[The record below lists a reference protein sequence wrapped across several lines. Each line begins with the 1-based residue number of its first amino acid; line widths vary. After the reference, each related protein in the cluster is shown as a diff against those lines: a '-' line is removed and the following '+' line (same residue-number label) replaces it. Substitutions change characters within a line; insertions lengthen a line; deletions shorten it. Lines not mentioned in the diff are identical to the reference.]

1 GGAPPSPEPG
11 SNPFEPEAEE
21 PAAGDGETSANE
33 EASEDPAADEEAAAE
48 ETATEE
54 PPALGNDDA
63 LRAKVINDAAAYI
76 RSLAELRGRNAEW
89 GERAVRDAASLAANE
104 ALELNVI
111 DVVAT
116 DIPDLLAQID
126 GRTID
131 INGEAVVLETE
142 DMQLTRV
149 EPDLLTR
156 ILAFIS
162 NPNVALIF
170 MTIGTYGIIIEM
182 WNPGSIFPGALGVAS
197 LVIGLYSFQVLSVN
211 WMGAA
216 LMGLG
221 VILIVVEAF
230 APSFGL
236 IGLSGLTLFVIGA
249 YLLFPGDAPGF
260 EVSPVVIGTLAA
272 FGAVFLGS
280 ILVAITRSR
289 SHGPVIGIEAIRKRE
304 GFVDEWDNG
313 TGTGHVIVEGERWA
327 ARCDKALEPGQ
338 RIRVLEVDGLVLVVK
353 PVKG

>member
-1 GGAPPSPEPG
+1 MTQRLSFFTSLIMIGALLSGLHFTLQAVAQNPDAARTGVILEVDGPIGPAIAEYFEEQIVEANASGADLVIVEMDTPGGLDTSMRQMIKAITASDTPVATFVTPAGARAASAGLYIMYASHIAAMSPGTNTGAATPVQVGGAPPSPEPG
-11 SNPFEPEAEE
+11 SNPFEAEE
-21 PAAGDGETSANE
+21 PAAGDGETPADD
-33 EASEDPAADEEAAAE
+33 EASEDPTADGEAAAETE

-54 PPALGNDDA
+54 TPALGNEDA

-76 RSLAELRGRNAEW
+76 RSLADLRGRNADW

-162 NPNVALIF
+162 N
-170 MTIGTYGIIIEM
+170 
-182 WNPGSIFPGALGVAS
+182 
-197 LVIGLYSFQVLSVN
+197 
-211 WMGAA
+211 
-216 LMGLG
+216 
-221 VILIVVEAF
+221 
-230 APSFGL
+230 
-236 IGLSGLTLFVIGA
+236 
-249 YLLFPGDAPGF
+249 
-260 EVSPVVIGTLAA
+260 
-272 FGAVFLGS
+272 
-280 ILVAITRSR
+280 
-289 SHGPVIGIEAIRKRE
+289 
-304 GFVDEWDNG
+304 
-313 TGTGHVIVEGERWA
+313 
-327 ARCDKALEPGQ
+327 
-338 RIRVLEVDGLVLVVK
+338 
-353 PVKG
+353 